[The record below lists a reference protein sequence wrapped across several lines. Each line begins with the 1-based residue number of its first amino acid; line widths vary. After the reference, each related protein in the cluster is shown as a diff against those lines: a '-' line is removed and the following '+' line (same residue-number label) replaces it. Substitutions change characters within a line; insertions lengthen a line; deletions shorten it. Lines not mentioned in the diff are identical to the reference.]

1 MNEIYWITRCDSIHT
16 IGIIMTIISFA
27 LFIIFWIV
35 SISKDEYTG
44 EDNCSKNQKRKLRK
58 GARYSIFTFIVGLLI
73 WSFIP
78 TERDAFFIYGVGGT
92 VDYIKNNPT
101 ARQLPD
107 KCINALDKW
116 ADSLNND
123 SIK

>member
-1 MNEIYWITRCDSIHT
+1 MNEIYWITRFDSIHT
-16 IGIIMTIISFA
+16 IGIIMTIVSLI
-27 LFIIFWIV
+27 LFIIFWIA

-44 EDNCSKNQKRKLRK
+44 EDICSKDQKHKLRK
-58 GARYSIFTFIVGLLI
+58 GARYLIFTFIVGLLI
-73 WSFIP
+73 WTFIP
-78 TERDAFFIYGVGGT
+78 TERDAFLIYGVGGT
-92 VDYIKNNPT
+92 IDYIKNNPT

-116 ADSLNND
+116 ADNLNND

>member
-16 IGIIMTIISFA
+16 IGIITTIVSLV
-27 LFIIFWIV
+27 LFIIFCIA

-44 EDNCSKNQKRKLRK
+44 EDICSENQKRKLRK
-58 GARYSIFTFIVGLLI
+58 GARYLIFTFIVGLLI
-73 WSFIP
+73 WTFIP
-78 TERDAFFIYGVGGT
+78 TERDAFLIYGVGGT
-92 VDYIKNNPT
+92 IDYIKNNPT
-101 ARQLPD
+101 AKQLPD

-116 ADSLNND
+116 ADNLNND